1 MKVVI
6 LRYPFIYCKVYC
18 IVNDTKYGTSIYII
32 FCRCI
37 CMRDKMSCASCNRK
51 IKDDDACVFLRRE
64 NGTNYVFDSYVC
76 AEIFQ
81 KLNHVKRNVNIR
93 EIVPFVK

>member
-1 MKVVI
+1 
-6 LRYPFIYCKVYC
+6 
-18 IVNDTKYGTSIYII
+18 
-32 FCRCI
+32 
-37 CMRDKMSCASCNRK
+37 MRDNITCASCNRK
-51 IKDDDACVFLRRE
+51 IKDDDACVFLRKE

-93 EIVPFVK
+93 EVVPFVK

>member
-1 MKVVI
+1 
-6 LRYPFIYCKVYC
+6 
-18 IVNDTKYGTSIYII
+18 
-32 FCRCI
+32 
-37 CMRDKMSCASCNRK
+37 MRDNMTCDSCNRK
-51 IKDDDACVFLRRE
+51 INEDDACVFLRKE

-93 EIVPFVK
+93 EVIPYIK

>member
-1 MKVVI
+1 
-6 LRYPFIYCKVYC
+6 
-18 IVNDTKYGTSIYII
+18 
-32 FCRCI
+32 
-37 CMRDKMSCASCNRK
+37 MRDRIFCASCKRE
-51 IKDDDACVFLRRE
+51 IKDDDARVSLRKE

-93 EIVPFVK
+93 EVVPFVK

>member
-1 MKVVI
+1 MLLVI
-6 LRYPFIYCKVYC
+6 GKLKTTMLVF
-18 IVNDTKYGTSIYII
+18 
-32 FCRCI
+32 
-37 CMRDKMSCASCNRK
+37 
-51 IKDDDACVFLRRE
+51 FLRKE

-93 EIVPFVK
+93 EVVPFVK